1 MFLRIIRKAVFYGRI
16 KLNNVENDGE
26 IRKNR
31 HMCTKWFAT
40 KRTVTFVCIRKYN
53 KISIDLIL

>member
-1 MFLRIIRKAVFYGRI
+1 
-16 KLNNVENDGE
+16 LNNVENDGE
-26 IRKNR
+26 IRANR
-31 HMCTKWFAT
+31 HMCTKWFAR